1 MHSTENTPMLHTGR
15 RLGTLAAAIALAL
28 VQVPAVQAADE
39 DAPRSTRV
47 LERVM
52 VVGGEAGVDDIPG
65 SAHYVDAEELDRH
78 EYSDIQ
84 RILQQVPG
92 VYVREEDGY
101 GLRPNI
107 GMRGSGGERSQRI
120 TLMEDGVLAAPAP
133 YAAPAAYYFPSAGRL
148 EGVEVRKGSSAIKYG
163 PNTTGGALNL
173 LSTSI
178 PDDFAGH
185 LEVGVGDNATRRI
198 HAHVGDAGERTGFML
213 ETFQY
218 LTDGFKALDGGG
230 NTGFDTTDYLGK
242 FRVNSGPNA
251 SVYQELELKV
261 GDYGETSH
269 ETYLGLTEDDFNATP
284 FRRYAGSQRDE
295 MNVDQNQY
303 SLRHYAELAPRLDV
317 TTTVYRQEVARN
329 WYKLDRVNGV
339 GISAILADPTT
350 YATELAWIQG
360 ATSGDDALSVKA
372 NNREYESQGIQSVL
386 GLSVDRAGMLHEIEL
401 GMRYHEDEEDRYQ
414 WSDAY
419 RMDNGT
425 MVLTT
430 EGTPGTGS
438 GNNRIAS
445 AEAWALFVQDTITAG
460 DWTVQPGLRY
470 ESIDT
475 RRVDYGAADP
485 DRAGTPTVVEGS
497 EDVLMPGIGIT
508 RRVSPNLRVLAGV
521 HRGFTPPA
529 PGSADAEAEDS
540 VNYELGLRYARGAL
554 AGEMIGFFN
563 DYDNL
568 LGTCTAS
575 SGGDCVI
582 GDQFNGGQVEIK
594 GIEASLHYDLGI
606 ARGLGYGVPMRV
618 GYTYTDAEFKTGFI
632 SGFDEWGTVE
642 PGDELPYLPQHLLTA
657 GVGIDQSAWCVDLN
671 AVYTGEMRTVA
682 GQGDI
687 PSEQKIDDRV
697 IIDLAADYRI
707 SKDGRVFA
715 TVENL
720 FDETYLVSRRP
731 AGLRPGKPRSL
742 MAGLK
747 FDF

>member
-1 MHSTENTPMLHTGR
+1 
-15 RLGTLAAAIALAL
+15 
-28 VQVPAVQAADE
+28 
-39 DAPRSTRV
+39 
-47 LERVM
+47 
-52 VVGGEAGVDDIPG
+52 
-65 SAHYVDAEELDRH
+65 
-78 EYSDIQ
+78 
-84 RILQQVPG
+84 
-92 VYVREEDGY
+92 
-101 GLRPNI
+101 
-107 GMRGSGGERSQRI
+107 
-120 TLMEDGVLAAPAP
+120 
-133 YAAPAAYYFPSAGRL
+133 
-148 EGVEVRKGSSAIKYG
+148 
-163 PNTTGGALNL
+163 
-173 LSTSI
+173 
-178 PDDFAGH
+178 
-185 LEVGVGDNATRRI
+185 
-198 HAHVGDAGERTGFML
+198 
-213 ETFQY
+213 
-218 LTDGFKALDGGG
+218 
-230 NTGFDTTDYLGK
+230 
-242 FRVNSGPNA
+242 
-251 SVYQELELKV
+251 
-261 GDYGETSH
+261 
-269 ETYLGLTEDDFNATP
+269 
-284 FRRYAGSQRDE
+284 
-295 MNVDQNQY
+295 
-303 SLRHYAELAPRLDV
+303 
-317 TTTVYRQEVARN
+317 
-329 WYKLDRVNGV
+329 
-339 GISAILADPTT
+339 
-350 YATELAWIQG
+350 
-360 ATSGDDALSVKA
+360 
-372 NNREYESQGIQSVL
+372 
-386 GLSVDRAGMLHEIEL
+386 
-401 GMRYHEDEEDRYQ
+401 
-414 WSDAY
+414 
-419 RMDNGT
+419 
-425 MVLTT
+425 TT

-657 GVGIDQSAWCVDLN
+657 GVGIDQSTWRVDLN